1 MQLAID
7 REAHFNLETGCWKD
21 QHDGKEGYGIYLYWD
36 TGDALQPQNP
46 RD

>member
-7 REAHFNLETGCWKD
+7 REALFNLETGSWKN
-21 QHDGKEGYGIYLYWD
+21 QHGKESYGIDAYWD

-46 RD
+46 RDW